1 MAPWRWRLANV
12 LGLMTH
18 TNRIIRGR
26 WIVGAAVIAVLAGAC
41 GGGGSSGGGSSG
53 GGGGSASGG
62 QVVEID
68 VASSGFAYAETTA
81 TATAGHVVIKS
92 MNPQSTGHDIS
103 LKGNGVDVHVLLLG
117 AGPRGR
123 RHEGH
128 PDRQLAGVL
137 ERANVGRADPRRAV
151 DVNRRRER

>member
-1 MAPWRWRLANV
+1 MAPWRWRVANV

-81 TATAGHVVIKS
+81 TATAGHVEIKS
-92 MNPQSTGHDIS
+92 MNPQGTGHDIS
-103 LKGNGVDVHVLLLG
+103 LKGNGVDEHGDVVQDGGVSTIDISDLK
-117 AGPRGR
+117 AGTYEFYCSVPG
-123 RHEGH
+123 HEA
-128 PDRQLAGVL
+128 AGMKGTLTVS
-137 ERANVGRADPRRAV
+137 
-151 DVNRRRER
+151 

>member
-62 QVVEID
+62 QVDEPPGD
-68 VASSGFAYAETTA
+68 RSRHLAQGQRCRRARRRR
-81 TATAGHVVIKS
+81 AGRRRLDHRHLR
-92 MNPQSTGHDIS
+92 PEGRY
-103 LKGNGVDVHVLLLG
+103 VHVLLLG
-117 AGPRGR
+117 
-123 RHEGH
+123 
-128 PDRQLAGVL
+128 
-137 ERANVGRADPRRAV
+137 
-151 DVNRRRER
+151 